1 MIFVDNR
8 YMEVFI
14 KIVRWNILFCV
25 LEIIIVYDFIGRI
38 VYIEGC
44 KKVGVVFVFYFL
56 RYMNDFYFS
65 MKYYGLGF

>member
-1 MIFVDNR
+1 M
-8 YMEVFI
+8 
-14 KIVRWNILFCV
+14 LFCV